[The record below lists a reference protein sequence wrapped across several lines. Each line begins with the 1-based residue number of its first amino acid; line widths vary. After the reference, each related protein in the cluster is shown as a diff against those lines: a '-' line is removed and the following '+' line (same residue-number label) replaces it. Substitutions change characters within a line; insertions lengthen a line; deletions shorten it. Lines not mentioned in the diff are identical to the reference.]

1 MTYGDN
7 RFADLLRDV
16 EALDEP
22 CQLSTFASEDVKEL
36 AHRFF
41 LVWQQLKNLYM
52 PKARPTSRE
61 KSMMENLLQLD
72 LLLDQHRL
80 ASGRPM
86 PDDLVVSTVLRCVD
100 VNVRKHLEL
109 TMDDSLDYQQL
120 KERLIIMDK
129 NARVWSGDTCLKM
142 VQNSM
147 ATSSSSGPVPMEVDQ

>member
-1 MTYGDN
+1 
-7 RFADLLRDV
+7 
-16 EALDEP
+16 
-22 CQLSTFASEDVKEL
+22 
-36 AHRFF
+36 
-41 LVWQQLKNLYM
+41 
-52 PKARPTSRE
+52 
-61 KSMMENLLQLD
+61 MMENLLQLD